1 MIGKYIM
8 RYYWKFWYGLLL
20 VLTFS
25 CGKLDEKLILQELQQ
40 AEYSRKADPQK
51 FIRWFNHKNRL
62 IRLKA
67 VETLGKIQDTTQA
80 VLLANRLTDEDPGVR
95 AAAAFALGQLFSPV
109 AENYLTD
116 ALQVETD
123 KSIRLKIIDAYG
135 KTGTGK
141 NLNPLR
147 DFSDSGDKDYLK
159 SFALAYG
166 MLAYRGYPPLQLYS
180 SMERLL
186 LLTDDPE
193 LSWRL
198 AYAVHRIRGLGT
210 FEFLAKSLEKE
221 DPRARYFALRGLV
234 DIDALMKSPEFTP
247 LKTQP
252 NYRELWNKYQ
262 SRNFRQQI
270 IAQLQDST
278 WYVRIAALDLAGKM
292 GDANFQGEIIKLLD
306 DPHPNVRIQAI
317 RSLANYKDWSTR
329 REMRRLYQESP
340 DWRIR
345 GEALTVLALI
355 QPEEALKIVK
365 DDLLPRPWPQNY
377 YAIKTLEN
385 IDTFGQQKPPKETDE
400 ATTLLMQL
408 ARGNLPAQKTLAI
421 EALVNRSKPPSLEF
435 FLEALKSG
443 DLAIATIVSNYL
455 ALAKSPLTVLA
466 VQPLI
471 ETYRKFSAPRDLEAM
486 EPIIVALDSI
496 GSEEALPFLREELRN
511 PYPEIREKARRAI
524 QHITGNK
531 AVEMPPV
538 QTAYAVRWDFPPLS
552 PDSLYQVTFRTSA
565 GEFTIEL
572 NPEKAPINT
581 ANIVSL
587 VKQNFYNGI
596 SFHRVVPGFVVQVG
610 DPRGDGWGGPGYSV
624 LCEYN
629 DLPYERGTVGMALAG
644 KDTGGS
650 QFFVTHTPQPHL
662 NGRYTVI
669 GQVISG
675 METIDRLMIFDRI
688 EQATLFVRA
697 KTQPLAA
704 RR

>member
-1 MIGKYIM
+1 M
-8 RYYWKFWYGLLL
+8 RYYLIFWYGLLL
-20 VLTFS
+20 AVTLS
-25 CGKLDEKLILQELQQ
+25 CGRLDENLALQELQQ
-40 AEYSRKADPQK
+40 AEYSRKADPEK
-51 FIRWFNHKNRL
+51 FIRWFNHKNPH

-80 VLLANRLTDEDPGVR
+80 VLLANRLTDEDPAIR
-95 AAAAFALGQLFSPV
+95 AAAAFALGQLFSPI
-109 AENYLTD
+109 AENYLAD
-116 ALQVETD
+116 ALRVETD
-123 KSIRLKIIDAYG
+123 KSIRLKIIEAYG
-135 KTGTGK
+135 KTGTGT

-147 DFSDSGDKDYLK
+147 DFSDSGDQDYLQ
-159 SFALAYG
+159 SFILAYG

-180 SMERLL
+180 SLERLL

-193 LSWRL
+193 LAWRL
-198 AYAVHRIRGLGT
+198 AYAVYRIRGLGT

-221 DPRARYFALRGLV
+221 DPRARYFALKGLV
-234 DIDALMKSPEFTP
+234 DIDALMKSSEFAP

-252 NYRELWNKYQ
+252 AYRELWTKYQ
-262 SRNFRQQI
+262 SRNFRNLI
-270 IAQLQDST
+270 TAQLQDSA
-278 WYVRIAALDLAGKM
+278 WYVRIAALDLLGNM
-292 GDANFQGEIIKLLD
+292 GDPGFQGEIVKLLD

-317 RSLANYKDWSTR
+317 RSLATYPNWYTR
-329 REMRRLYQESP
+329 REMRRVYQEAS
-340 DWRIR
+340 DWRLR
-345 GEALTVLALI
+345 GEALTVLALV
-355 QPEEALKIVK
+355 QPDEALKIVK
-365 DDLLPRPWPQNY
+365 EDLLSEPWPQNY

-385 IDTFGQQKPPKETDE
+385 IETFDQQKAPKETDE

-408 ARGNLPAQKTLAI
+408 ARGNNPAQRTLAV
-421 EALVNRSKPPSLEF
+421 EVLVNRSKPPSLEF
-435 FLEALKSG
+435 FLESLKSG
-443 DLAIATIVSNYL
+443 DLAVATIVSNYL
-455 ALAKSPLTVLA
+455 ALVKSPLTVQA

-511 PYPEIREKARRAI
+511 PYPGIREKARRAI

-531 AVEMPPV
+531 DIEMPPV
-538 QTAYAVRWDFPPLS
+538 QSAYAVRWDFPPLS
-552 PDSLYQVTFRTSA
+552 RDSLYQVTFQTSA
-565 GEFTIEL
+565 GEFTMEL
-572 NPEKAPINT
+572 NPKKAPINT

-587 VKQNFYNGI
+587 VKQNYYNGI

-629 DLPYERGTVGMALAG
+629 DLPYERGAVGMALAG

-650 QFFVTHTPQPHL
+650 QFFVAHTPQPQL

-669 GQVISG
+669 GKVISG
-675 METIDRLMIFDRI
+675 METIDRLMMFDLI
-688 EQATLFVRA
+688 EQATLSVRA

-704 RR
+704 NR

>member
-1 MIGKYIM
+1 MKIFLAFFLILIG
-8 RYYWKFWYGLLL
+8 
-20 VLTFS
+20 LTVS
-25 CGKLDEKLILQELQQ
+25 CGKLDEDLAMQELRQ
-40 AEYSRKADPQK
+40 AEYSRKADPEK
-51 FIRWFNHKNRL
+51 FIRWFNHKNGN

-80 VLLANRLTDEDPGVR
+80 VLLANRLTDEDPAVR

-109 AENYLTD
+109 AENYLAD
-116 ALQVETD
+116 ALRVETD

-135 KTGTGK
+135 KTGSGK

-193 LSWRL
+193 LAWRL
-198 AYAVHRIRGLGT
+198 AYAVYRIRGLGT

-221 DPRARYFALRGLV
+221 DPRARYFALKGLV
-234 DIDALMKSPEFTP
+234 DIDALMKSPEFVP
-247 LKTQP
+247 LRTQP

-262 SRNFRQQI
+262 SRDFRRRVT
-270 IAQLQDST
+270 AQLQDST

-292 GDANFQGEIIKLLD
+292 EDPNFQGEIVKLLD

-317 RSLANYKDWSTR
+317 QSLAYYKNWYTR
-329 REMRRLYQESP
+329 REMRRVYQESP

-345 GEALTVLALI
+345 GEALAVLALV
-355 QPEEALKIVK
+355 QPEDALKIVK
-365 DDLLPRPWPQNY
+365 DDLLQQPWPQNY
-377 YAIKTLEN
+377 YAIKTLDN
-385 IDTFGQQKPPKETDE
+385 IEAFDQQKPPKETDE

-408 ARGNLPAQKTLAI
+408 SQDNNPAQRTLAVEVLI
-421 EALVNRSKPPSLEF
+421 KRSKPPSLEF
-435 FLEALKSG
+435 FLESLKSG
-443 DLAIATIVSNYL
+443 DLAVATIVSNYL
-455 ALAKSPLTVLA
+455 SLIKSPLTVQA

-471 ETYRKFSAPRDLEAM
+471 DAYRKFSAPRDLEAM

-511 PYPEIREKARRAI
+511 PYPGIREKARRAL
-524 QHITGNK
+524 QHISGN
-531 AVEMPPV
+531 ADIEMPPV
-538 QTAYAVRWDFPPLS
+538 QSVYAVRWDFPSLS
-552 PDSLYQVTFRTSA
+552 LDSLYQVTFQTSA

-587 VKQNFYNGI
+587 VKQNFYKGI

-650 QFFVTHTPQPHL
+650 QFFVAHTPQPQL

-675 METIDRLMIFDRI
+675 METIDRLMMFDHI
-688 EQATLFVRA
+688 EQAKLSVRA

-704 RR
+704 NR

>member
-1 MIGKYIM
+1 MKSCLAFFLI
-8 RYYWKFWYGLLL
+8 LLWL
-20 VLTFS
+20 AVS
-25 CGKLDEKLILQELQQ
+25 CGNLDEDVAMQELRQ
-40 AEYSRKADPQK
+40 AEYSRKADPEK
-51 FIRWFNHKNRL
+51 FIRWFNHKNGN

-67 VETLGKIQDTTQA
+67 VETLGKIQDSTQA
-80 VLLANRLTDEDPGVR
+80 VLLANRLTDEDPAVR

-109 AENYLTD
+109 AENYLAD
-116 ALQVETD
+116 ALRVETD

-135 KTGTGK
+135 KTGTAK

-147 DFSDSGDKDYLK
+147 DFSDSGDKDYLR

-166 MLAYRGYPPLQLYS
+166 MLAYRGYPPLQLYP

-198 AYAVHRIRGLGT
+198 AYAVYRIRGLGT

-221 DPRARYFALRGLV
+221 DPRARYFALKGLV
-234 DIDALMKSPEFTP
+234 DIDALMKSPEFVP
-247 LKTQP
+247 LRTQP
-252 NYRELWNKYQ
+252 EYRQLWNKYQ
-262 SRNFRQQI
+262 SRDFRRRI
-270 IAQLQDST
+270 TAQLQDST

-292 GDANFQGEIIKLLD
+292 EDANFQGEIVKLLD
-306 DPHPNVRIQAI
+306 DSHPNVRIQAI
-317 RSLANYKDWSTR
+317 QSLASYKNWYTR
-329 REMRRLYQESP
+329 REMRRIYQESP
-340 DWRIR
+340 DWRLR
-345 GEALTVLALI
+345 GEALAVLALV

-365 DDLLPRPWPQNY
+365 DDLLQQPWPQNY

-385 IDTFGQQKPPKETDE
+385 IEAFDQQKPPKETDE

-408 ARGNLPAQKTLAI
+408 SQGNNPAQRTLAV
-421 EALVNRSKPPSLEF
+421 EVLVNRSKPPSLEF

-443 DLAIATIVSNYL
+443 DLAVATIVSNYL
-455 ALAKSPLTVLA
+455 SLIKSPVTVQA

-471 ETYRKFSAPRDLEAM
+471 DAYRKFSAPRDLEAM

-511 PYPEIREKARRAI
+511 PYPGIREKARRAL
-524 QHITGNK
+524 QHITGV
-531 AVEMPPV
+531 ADVEMPPV
-538 QTAYAVRWDFPPLS
+538 QSAYAVRWDFPPLS
-552 PDSLYQVTFRTSA
+552 LDSLYQVTFQTSA
-565 GEFTIEL
+565 GEFTMEL

-650 QFFVTHTPQPHL
+650 QFFVAHTPQPQL

-675 METIDRLMIFDRI
+675 METIDRLMMFDHI
-688 EQATLFVRA
+688 EQAKLSVRA

-704 RR
+704 NR

>member
-1 MIGKYIM
+1 MKIFLALFVILL
-8 RYYWKFWYGLLL
+8 GLA
-20 VLTFS
+20 VS
-25 CGKLDEKLILQELQQ
+25 CGNLDEDLTMQELRQ

-51 FIRWFNHKNRL
+51 FIRWFNHKNGN

-80 VLLANRLTDEDPGVR
+80 VLLANRLTDEDPAVR

-109 AENYLTD
+109 AENYLAD
-116 ALQVETD
+116 ALRVETD

-135 KTGTGK
+135 KTGSGK

-186 LLTDDPE
+186 LLTEDPE

-198 AYAVHRIRGLGT
+198 AYAVYRIRGLGT

-221 DPRARYFALRGLV
+221 DPRARYFALKGLV
-234 DIDALMKSPEFTP
+234 DIDALMKSPEFVP
-247 LKTQP
+247 LRTQP
-252 NYRELWNKYQ
+252 EYRELWNKYQ
-262 SRNFRQQI
+262 SRDFRRRVT
-270 IAQLQDST
+270 AQLQDST

-292 GDANFQGEIIKLLD
+292 EDASFQGEIVKLLG

-317 RSLANYKDWSTR
+317 QSLANYKNWYTR
-329 REMRRLYQESP
+329 REMRRVYQESP
-340 DWRIR
+340 DWRLR
-345 GEALTVLALI
+345 GEALAVLALV

-365 DDLLPRPWPQNY
+365 DDLLQQPWPQNY
-377 YAIKTLEN
+377 YAIKTLDN
-385 IDTFGQQKPPKETDE
+385 IEAFDQQKPPKETDE

-408 ARGNLPAQKTLAI
+408 SQGNNPAQRTLAV
-421 EALVNRSKPPSLEF
+421 EVLVNRSKPPSLEF
-435 FLEALKSG
+435 FLETLKSG
-443 DLAIATIVSNYL
+443 DLAVATIVSNYL
-455 ALAKSPLTVLA
+455 SLIKSPVTVQA

-471 ETYRKFSAPRDLEAM
+471 DAYRKFSAPRDLEAM

-511 PYPEIREKARRAI
+511 PYPGIREKARRAL
-524 QHITGNK
+524 QHITGN
-531 AVEMPPV
+531 ADIEMPPV

-552 PDSLYQVTFRTSA
+552 LDSLYQVTFRTSA
-565 GEFTIEL
+565 GEFTMEL

-596 SFHRVVPGFVVQVG
+596 AFHRVVPGFVVQVG

-650 QFFVTHTPQPHL
+650 QFFIAHTPQPQL

-675 METIDRLMIFDRI
+675 METIDRLMMFDHI
-688 EQATLFVRA
+688 EQAKLSVRA

-704 RR
+704 NR